1 MKMRSLA
8 RQFSKRPATRKAR
21 TAPRRL
27 WVLDKL
33 ENRLM
38 LANFTDASPA
48 LMLTLAANDAV
59 GIIANTSTYTLNLT
73 SGSWSGTNDANV
85 SGSGTAT
92 LTVQKA
98 AFNQVSLT
106 DGGAGTSV
114 TFNDSGLNSYAS
126 SFNVA
131 LTNAAAGPIVF
142 NGATSFA
149 GSDALSASTSGFVV
163 ANSGA
168 SVTTNSGGITL
179 FANQQLTPTSGT
191 FIGINV
197 NNA

>member
-1 MKMRSLA
+1 MKIRSLA
-8 RQFSKRPATRKAR
+8 RQFSKRPATRKVR

-38 LANFTDASPA
+38 LASFTDATPA

-98 AFNQVSLT
+98 AFYPWLGDRHCCGEAESAPRIIARRSIAVLKTRMNGKTRGSWQ
-106 DGGAGTSV
+106 GART
-114 TFNDSGLNSYAS
+114 
-126 SFNVA
+126 
-131 LTNAAAGPIVF
+131 AA
-142 NGATSFA
+142 
-149 GSDALSASTSGFVV
+149 
-163 ANSGA
+163 
-168 SVTTNSGGITL
+168 
-179 FANQQLTPTSGT
+179 
-191 FIGINV
+191 
-197 NNA
+197 